1 MNQQGIA
8 YRELGK
14 AWENAC
20 GYFSELGGEVDPTRP
35 FQVFIADN
43 SRPAQPDRYA
53 ILVKPVIFV
62 VPERAKNARDLIFIV
77 AKGRLGISS
86 TDPRLL
92 KTLDFSTEVAY
103 FRRKNDGDRNSMK
116 LDHVYGAH
124 FDYAPDQQGHPRFH
138 AQMNDLDELKSVVA
152 AKYDLSTDDGSNHM
166 TSILR
171 NARLPSAQ
179 MDIFSFMLQVA
190 ADHLICK
197 DSTATDMNKLRDLA
211 AEVAKLKGLPDL
223 VPSVIMN
230 QCTRSVHWY

>member
-20 GYFSELGGEVDPTRP
+20 SIFNELGGDVGPTQP
-35 FQVFIADN
+35 VQVFVADQ
-43 SRPAQPDRYA
+43 SRPPRPDRYA
-53 ILVKPVIFV
+53 ILVKPVVFE
-62 VPERAKNARDLIFIV
+62 VPERAKNPLDLIFIV
-77 AKGRLGISS
+77 AKGRLGISA

-103 FRRKNDGDRNSMK
+103 FRRKDDDDKNSMK

-124 FDYAPDQQGHPRFH
+124 FDYAPDQHGHPKFH
-138 AQMNDLDELKSVVA
+138 AQMNDLDNLKSVLA
-152 AKYDLSTDDGSNHM
+152 AKYRVPTDDGSNYM
-166 TSILR
+166 TAILR

-190 ADHLICK
+190 ADHLIHK
-197 DSTATDMNKLRDLA
+197 DSTASDMAKLKDLT
-211 AEVAKLKGLPDL
+211 AEVAKLKGLADL
-223 VPSVIMN
+223 IPAVTAN